1 MGKSV
6 LVKRFIDAIADD
18 TTTVIV
24 GTCEPDP
31 VELFQPFPQLVRDAL
46 ALAPATDTAPALLG
60 ELHQLAPDLSDRLPE
75 SGDARRSRRPVGS
88 ACSRRSRRCSR
99 TRSVRA

>member
-1 MGKSV
+1 MGKSL
-6 LVKRFIDAIADD
+6 LVKHFIDSITDD

-60 ELHQLAPDLSDRLPE
+60 ELHQLAPDLSDRLPG
-75 SGDARRSRRPVGS
+75 SGSRPIPRRAAG
-88 ACSRRSRRCSR
+88 ACSSRSRRCSR
-99 TRSVRA
+99 TPSVHA